1 MAAVKIAAILGV
13 VALTLVA
20 THHYFSH
27 VPQNTQNADM
37 RALWNTWKIQHGKS
51 YSSQQEDEYR
61 FGIFK
66 ANLIAIEEW
75 NADPKNTFTKE
86 MNKFG
91 DLTGEEF
98 KAQYASC
105 HHVATEGDIADKY
118 CPSAVDCPELPPTDL
133 TSVDWVAKGAV
144 TAVKNQGQCGSCW
157 AFSTTGAIEGLY
169 YLKNRVLV
177 SFSESQLVDCATK
190 CEACNGCFPYLAM
203 EYTATYG
210 LEPEA
215 AYPYTPAKG
224 TCKYNKALALNVSSG
239 TGYQCVQQKSDKQ
252 LLAALD
258 MRPVSIAV
266 QANQAAWQ
274 FYGGGVVNTLCG
286 AKLDH
291 AVTLTG
297 YGPHKSGVNAYYV
310 KNSWGTSWG
319 DKGYIW
325 IGDNPKAND
334 GYGVCGILRC
344 ATLAV

>member
-105 HHVATEGDIADKY
+105 SGGEGLGSDSLCPTADG
-118 CPSAVDCPELPPTDL
+118 CPTLPTTNL
-133 TSVDWVAKGAV
+133 TTIDWVAKGAV
-144 TAVKNQGQCGSCW
+144 TPVKDQGQCGSCW

-169 YLKNRVLV
+169 YINKSLLV
-177 SFSESQLVDCATK
+177 SFSESQLVDCAK
-190 CEACNGCFPYLAM
+190 NCYGCSGCWPYLAM
-203 EYTATYG
+203 NYTANYG
-210 LEPEA
+210 LEPEKI
-215 AYPYTPAKG
+215 YPYKPKQG
-224 TCKYNKALALNVSSG
+224 TCQYQQLAALKVN
-239 TGYQCVQQKSDKQ
+239 TGYQCIQQKSVEQ
-252 LLAALD
+252 LAAALAIQ
-258 MRPVSIAV
+258 PVSIAV
-266 QANQAAWQ
+266 EADQNAWQ
-274 FYGGGVVNTLCG
+274 FYKRGVVNSGCG
-286 AKLDH
+286 ANLDH
-291 AVTLTG
+291 AVLLTG
-297 YGPHKSGVNAYYV
+297 MDMKAQTWTV

-319 DKGYIW
+319 QQGYITLSQ
-325 IGDNPKAND
+325 NPSINN

-344 ATLAV
+344 AVIPTNN